1 MLKNSAIYFAGRF
14 GASLIVLLT
23 VSIYT
28 RLLSPAEYGIYAL
41 VVSGAAMAYA
51 ACMQWLTFSLSRFLP
66 AFRDREEVV
75 LSHIAAGFITVASVI
90 VLAALFLVPWLTTG
104 AGYRQIVILGVGF
117 LLAMSFSELNL
128 TVFQMQLKPLLY
140 VRFALLRVTAA
151 AAVGVALA
159 YHGWGATGLV
169 IGLIAGNL
177 CIIIPSLARN
187 WRRVRPALLQRR
199 LFLDLAAY
207 GIPFAMTGA
216 LGSLINVCDRYIIT
230 ALIGASAAGLYAA
243 PYDLAMRSV
252 HVLMMVVAMALQS
265 PDLSDLRS
273 RWPERGRAA
282 DSTAGSTASRHVALP
297 AAIGFIMLCP
307 VITRIF
313 LGEAFQQSAR
323 ELIPWVV
330 TATVLQGFQAFYL
343 ALSFSLTKQPLR
355 QTGVLAMGAI
365 INIGLNFALIPSF
378 GLIGAALATVAAYL
392 LVLIGSFLIGRRL
405 FPLPFPGT
413 DVCKI
418 VAACGALAVV
428 LWPATSMTAILPAL
442 LYGGL
447 GAVAYLGVLYGLDAG
462 NARAVSSIASGS
474 GCENRRTRPAAWAL
488 VSSATERSAAQ
499 PVACREDGAW
509 AAGSS
514 SAASL
519 PTAPCQE
526 GQGKSSRSKSWARR
540 TRSGAS
546 SRRSA
551 CSVSG
556 RIFGISVRRSRR
568 LAAMIAPALNDRRQ
582 ALEGRSTMRCRA
594 PSVGQDRQ
602 WIATP

>member
-1 MLKNSAIYFAGRF
+1 LLKNSAIYFAGRF

-66 AFRDREEVV
+66 AFRDREEVI
-75 LSHIAAGFITVASVI
+75 LSHVAAGFITVASI
-90 VLAALFLVPWLTTG
+90 IFLAALVLVPWLTTA
-104 AGYRQIVILGVGF
+104 AGLRQIVILGVAF

-151 AAVGVALA
+151 AVVGVALA
-159 YHGWGATGLV
+159 YYGWGAIGLV
-169 IGLIAGNL
+169 SGLIVGNL
-177 CIIIPSLARN
+177 CIILPSLARN

-252 HVLMMVVAMALQS
+252 HVLMMVVAMACNPLIFRIYEA
-265 PDLSDLRS
+265 D
-273 RWPERGRAA
+273 GR
-282 DSTAGSTASRHVALP
+282 TAVEPLIRRQVQLLLGVALP
-297 AAIGFIMLCP
+297 AAIAFIMLCP

-355 QTGVLAMGAI
+355 QTGVLAIGAI
-365 INIGLNFALIPSF
+365 TNIGLNFALIPSF

-405 FPLPFPGT
+405 FPLPFPSS
-413 DVCKI
+413 DVWKI

-442 LYGGL
+442 LYGSL
-447 GAVAYLGVLYGLDAG
+447 GAVAYLGVIYGLDAA
-462 NARAVSSIASGS
+462 NARALF
-474 GCENRRTRPAAWAL
+474 NRIWQRLRAAATR
-488 VSSATERSAAQ
+488 R
-499 PVACREDGAW
+499 RD
-509 AAGSS
+509 
-514 SAASL
+514 ASL
-519 PTAPCQE
+519 E
-526 GQGKSSRSKSWARR
+526 RH
-540 TRSGAS
+540 
-546 SRRSA
+546 
-551 CSVSG
+551 
-556 RIFGISVRRSRR
+556 
-568 LAAMIAPALNDRRQ
+568 
-582 ALEGRSTMRCRA
+582 
-594 PSVGQDRQ
+594 
-602 WIATP
+602 